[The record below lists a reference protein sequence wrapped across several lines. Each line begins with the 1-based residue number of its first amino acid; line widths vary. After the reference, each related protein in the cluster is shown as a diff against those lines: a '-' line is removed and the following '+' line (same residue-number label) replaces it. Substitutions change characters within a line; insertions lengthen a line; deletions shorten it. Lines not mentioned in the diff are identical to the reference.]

1 MPAQRDFST
10 RSVQAVGAS
19 GSRKDSSSVNREANV
34 LFKTDQRTNGG
45 SPEAIH
51 EEQKQL
57 RAGDWARVLE
67 AATQRRTEILMPENL
82 ENMWSRGRNYKKKE
96 AKRVKR
102 GEVEEPLLAKSAGSI
117 PTSNK
122 REFQISV
129 AETNIGPEEKALVR
143 LNPTSVLDTPL
154 TQGSDFRMDDI
165 SKDDEESFGE
175 DNHEDTISI
184 GADGKRT
191 RLKRSSSTSALKVE
205 SDAKKAL
212 KGEVGGSI
220 ISEFYSQSTSSRSGE
235 YKVENVLDVVYRS
248 EGPHTPKLRCRVRK
262 ILLSCQRKK
271 CKLMPLVYL

>member
-10 RSVQAVGAS
+10 CSAQAVGAS
-19 GSRKDSSSVNREANV
+19 GSKKHSSPINQEANV

-45 SPEAIH
+45 SPDAID

-57 RAGDWARVLE
+57 RAGDWARVLN
-67 AATQRRTEILMPENL
+67 AATQRRAEILMPENL

-102 GEVEEPLLAKSAGSI
+102 GEPKEPLHAKSSGSI
-117 PTSNK
+117 PTSNT

-129 AETNIGPEEKALVR
+129 AETNIGPGEKALVR

-154 TQGSDFRMDDI
+154 TQGSDFKMDDF
-165 SKDDEESFGE
+165 SKDDEESFIE

-205 SDAKKAL
+205 SDSKKAL

-220 ISEFYSQSTSSRSGE
+220 ISEFYSQSVSSRSGE
-235 YKVENVLDVVYRS
+235 YKAGNASDVVYRS

-262 ILLSCQRKK
+262 ILQSCQRKK
-271 CKLMPLVYL
+271 Y